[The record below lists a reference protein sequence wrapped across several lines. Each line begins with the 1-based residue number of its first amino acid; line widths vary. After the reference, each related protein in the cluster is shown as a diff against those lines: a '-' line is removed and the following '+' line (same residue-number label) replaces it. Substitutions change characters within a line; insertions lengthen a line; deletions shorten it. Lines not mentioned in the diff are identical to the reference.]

1 MTHVAKGI
9 NRATLTVTP
18 TKVIISRAKGRVNK
32 EILIDQIT
40 SMEIRKAGY
49 FSVGHIRFSFKGGQE
64 HTTWTAYRARI
75 DENAVMFKK
84 QQEQDFIKAKELVE
98 RYQADASKQPLTS
111 SSNVSDLEK
120 LASLRD
126 KGVITK
132 EDFEAK
138 KKQVLGI

>member
-1 MTHVAKGI
+1 M
-9 NRATLTVTP
+9 
-18 TKVIISRAKGRVNK
+18 
-32 EILIDQIT
+32 
-40 SMEIRKAGY
+40 
-49 FSVGHIRFSFKGGQE
+49 
-64 HTTWTAYRARI
+64 YRARI

-84 QQEQDFIKAKELVE
+84 QQEQDFIKAKQLIEG
-98 RYQADASKQPLTS
+98 YQAAVSKQSLPS
-111 SSNVSDLEK
+111 SPNVSDLEK